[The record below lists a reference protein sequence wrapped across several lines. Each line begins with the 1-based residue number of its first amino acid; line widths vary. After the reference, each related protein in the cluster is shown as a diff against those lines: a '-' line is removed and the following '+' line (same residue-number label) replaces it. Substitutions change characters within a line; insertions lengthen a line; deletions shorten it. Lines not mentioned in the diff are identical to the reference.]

1 MTRQAAD
8 PGRSQ
13 SGRRDTGE
21 RKGRKEALGEGGLG
35 PGTAF
40 ILALWGGWGAG
51 GSLIPHKLLLP
62 SGSSSPK
69 KQ

>member
-1 MTRQAAD
+1 MAD
-8 PGRSQ
+8 PGRAQ

-21 RKGRKEALGEGGLG
+21 REGRKEALGEGGLG

-51 GSLIPHKLLLP
+51 GAVPYP
-62 SGSSSPK
+62 TQASSSLRIIKP
-69 KQ
+69 